1 MSNNGN
7 INYWQ
12 DKSAGREHT
21 EEEVEWFRLW
31 FEFLKLS
38 DRNKWTK
45 EVKDCFGNLSCGFEN
60 WWEEHRQD
68 FVFESDLPQ
77 GVTEITSDEEYRE
90 WESVYLDK
98 DCVNDNGALIV
109 AVPLWASKESLR
121 SSFEALLKKYH
132 LASAGRPDD
141 FVANQGY
148 IFNLYDKPDTS
159 VLKKILAVYKV
170 YQAEQK
176 KSDKNRM
183 ALWEIEEESSK
194 TVELI
199 VKTGPKAEYI
209 WQIKDSGKPDD
220 DKMADEQRK
229 KSQSSTVSKYI
240 KQAEEILEN
249 IVLGCFPVYDGSTPS
264 AQYQTKLDRRL
275 AGLLKKKS

>member
-1 MSNNGN
+1 MSNDGN
-7 INYWQ
+7 NNYWK
-12 DKSAGREHT
+12 DKPDGREHT

-38 DRNKWTK
+38 DRDKWTK
-45 EVKDCFGNLSCGFEN
+45 EVKDYFGDISCGFED
-60 WWEEHRQD
+60 WWVRHRQD
-68 FVFESDLPQ
+68 FVFESDLPI
-77 GVTEITSDEEYRE
+77 GVTEITTDEEYEE
-90 WESVYLDK
+90 WKGVALDK
-98 DCVNDNGALIV
+98 DYLGDNGALIV

-121 SSFEALLKKYH
+121 NSFEELLKKYH
-132 LASAGRPDD
+132 SASVGRPDN
-141 FVANQGY
+141 FVANQGN
-148 IFNLYDKPDTS
+148 IFNFYDSPDTT

-176 KSDKNRM
+176 KSDKNQM

-249 IVLGCFPVYDGSTPS
+249 IVLGCFPVYDGSTPT
-264 AQYQTKLDRRL
+264 AKYQTKLDRKL